1 MRKSNFAD
9 DTFSWDEE
17 SSVTEVPTE
26 MVQSPL
32 ALGQPT
38 APPSSPNLLP
48 SKCFVTLS
56 DAQELAKA
64 MMDMQMPS
72 GHAPKCTCSH
82 TPPEY
87 PSQATSIDLYSPT
100 FPTNQTSPQIVT
112 VLDLLKS
119 LNTKQEPPPKSPERH
134 AWRGSGRKGRGRR
147 KGFEFLGVF
156 NMWIGNACA

>member
-1 MRKSNFAD
+1 
-9 DTFSWDEE
+9 
-17 SSVTEVPTE
+17 
-26 MVQSPL
+26 
-32 ALGQPT
+32 
-38 APPSSPNLLP
+38 
-48 SKCFVTLS
+48 
-56 DAQELAKA
+56 

-119 LNTKQEPPPKSPERH
+119 AGASTKIAREACMTRIREERKR
-134 AWRGSGRKGRGRR
+134 AKKG
-147 KGFEFLGVF
+147 V
-156 NMWIGNACA
+156 

>member
-134 AWRGSGRKGRGRR
+134 A
-147 KGFEFLGVF
+147 
-156 NMWIGNACA
+156 